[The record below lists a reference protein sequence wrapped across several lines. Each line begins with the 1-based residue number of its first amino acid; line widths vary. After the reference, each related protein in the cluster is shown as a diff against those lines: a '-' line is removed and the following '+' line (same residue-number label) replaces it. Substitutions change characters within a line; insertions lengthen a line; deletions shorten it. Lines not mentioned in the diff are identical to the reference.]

1 MKAQRIMK
9 LFLMAMIGMTFF
21 TSALF
26 AVDATTKEVKIKT
39 NAFCEDCKTK
49 IEGKLNKTDGVTE
62 SKLNMDDKIVT
73 VKYDPA
79 KTNPKKLMKSISSLG
94 YKATN
99 VEDKAKSDKIKDAK
113 GCCPSSK
120 SCKGGKG
127 CPKEKTAD

>member
-1 MKAQRIMK
+1 MKTQRIMRI
-9 LFLMAMIGMTFF
+9 FLMAVISMTFL

-26 AVDATTKEVKIKT
+26 AVETTTKEVKIKT

-62 SKLNMDDKIVT
+62 STLNMDDKIVT

-79 KTNPKKLMKSISSLG
+79 KTTPKKLMKSISSLG
-94 YKATN
+94 YKAAN
-99 VEDKAKSDKIKDAK
+99 VVEKVKAGKIKDDK

-120 SCKGGKG
+120 GCKSGKG
-127 CPKEKTAD
+127 CPKEKTTD